1 MTDQSVAM
9 EPEHNK
15 TSTIYLKK
23 SKPSIV
29 VITDPSESMKN
40 TKNERITK
48 VRVFDVN
55 SNAGE
60 YVYALELEE
69 WNQVVQAGIG
79 RYIFKK

>member
-1 MTDQSVAM
+1 MDLILLLMLVIQLRYTMENVKSGIRVLTDQSVAM

-40 TKNERITK
+40 TKNERQNK
-48 VRVFDVN
+48 
-55 SNAGE
+55 
-60 YVYALELEE
+60 Y
-69 WNQVVQAGIG
+69 
-79 RYIFKK
+79 